1 MSKNSPFVRSR
12 LLVSILF
19 AATLVGLVACGGPTT
34 QTETI
39 LLNWGQALNAHL
51 ATGGRNSDYA
61 YPKKGLDEIDPAL
74 TAGLSSIDA
83 WGNELYYRRLRD
95 DRYQL
100 ISRGEDGELGND
112 DDIILQNGAFF
123 EAAKIYAERP
133 IKK

>member
-1 MSKNSPFVRSR
+1 MLRRSHAHRSPAFARTVLALS
-12 LLVSILF
+12 LL
-19 AATLVGLVACGGPTT
+19 GLVACGGPTT

-61 YPKKGLDEIDPAL
+61 FPKKGLDEIDPAL
-74 TAGLSSIDA
+74 TAALTTTDG
-83 WGNELYYRRLRD
+83 WGNEIYYRRLRD

-123 EAAKIYAERP
+123 EAAKIYSERP